1 MELTYRLI
9 RDDILQFAKLM
20 RERVAPSAPG
30 LQGRKRAAA
39 LFTVCLAVML
49 LTLAVLASGII
60 DEHTFHTLWV
70 AGIAYCGGICSM
82 YLCAK
87 FSQRRYIANLLTDDS
102 TLVSELRVTLDG
114 DGVACFDAAKTTRY
128 SWRAFSDVTEQAGL
142 IVLWRDRGQGLV
154 VPARVLVNDDVAAGL
169 RHARPRADRTGRRG
183 GMPLSARSAGVT
195 AGLSTAPSFAATPF
209 RSCVAVVSDRGSV

>member
-1 MELTYRLI
+1 
-9 RDDILQFAKLM
+9 M

-30 LQGRKRAAA
+30 LQGRKRVAA

-102 TLVSELRVTLDG
+102 TLLSELRVTLDG

-128 SWRAFSDVTEQAGL
+128 SWRAFSDVTEQA
-142 IVLWRDRGQGLV
+142 DRV
-154 VPARVLVNDDVAAGL
+154 VARS
-169 RHARPRADRTGRRG
+169 RSRPGRSRPCVGERRCRG
-183 GMPLSARSAGVT
+183 GTSSRSSASGSHRPPRRDASVRPECGRDCWIVHSAELCRDALPKLSGGRERPGKR
-195 AGLSTAPSFAATPF
+195 LI
-209 RSCVAVVSDRGSV
+209 RLMIRD